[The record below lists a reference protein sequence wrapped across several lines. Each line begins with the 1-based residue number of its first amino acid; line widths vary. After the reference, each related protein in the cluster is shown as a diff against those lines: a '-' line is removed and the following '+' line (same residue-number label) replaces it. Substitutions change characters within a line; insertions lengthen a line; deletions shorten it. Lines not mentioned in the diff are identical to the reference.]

1 MNPQGTLVISFKQ
14 PSKSETAHDFLWRAH
29 VRTPGKGQVVIFN
42 RSHYEDVLVVRVQSS
57 VRLFKRSAE
66 GDHND
71 NILEPDFFT
80 HLPSR
85 SAFEHEAGAIAFTVV
100 AAGAAPPK
108 HRIFLMRLELPPA
121 DERSVLVGFEVA
133 QAHNHRIRVT
143 RRSYPGN
150 TRGERVDEIL
160 GLVGKPS
167 R

>member
-80 HLPSR
+80 HLADRLAFECEARFPPSR
-85 SAFEHEAGAIAFTVV
+85 NSNALDRSRKRSGQAKRYIRKVRSSQRPNIRLATRIAFT
-100 AAGAAPPK
+100 
-108 HRIFLMRLELPPA
+108 
-121 DERSVLVGFEVA
+121 S
-133 QAHNHRIRVT
+133 
-143 RRSYPGN
+143 
-150 TRGERVDEIL
+150 
-160 GLVGKPS
+160 S